1 MDPRRPTGPC
11 AESITV
17 LPRVA
22 PSTGDE
28 ALLAAAAERRR
39 SGLTAGRSTSG
50 ADGSTTRRST
60 VAPGEGVAV
69 PVRRTRIVVLLAAVL
84 MHGVPSM
91 ATEEGAAPVSHVGTS
106 ASDGGMDLL
115 PVAAVSSADEVT
127 AHDGERTDHGS
138 TSHPMASHAWNACL
152 AVLLMGMALLAAAGF
167 RRLPSLTE
175 RRVTPRVR
183 GPIGWVRP
191 PRPPDLAALC
201 LLRT

>member
-1 MDPRRPTGPC
+1 M
-11 AESITV
+11 
-17 LPRVA
+17 
-22 PSTGDE
+22 
-28 ALLAAAAERRR
+28 
-39 SGLTAGRSTSG
+39 
-50 ADGSTTRRST
+50 
-60 VAPGEGVAV
+60 AV
-69 PVRRTRIVVLLAAVL
+69 PVRRTRILVLLAAVL

-91 ATEEGAAPVSHVGTS
+91 ATEEGAAPASHVGTS
-106 ASDGGMDLL
+106 ASDGEMDLF

-127 AHDGERTDHGS
+127 AHDEEWTDHGS